1 MSSRGAVADDALLF
15 SSSGP
20 NYQGTDETIR
30 PAEVIMK
37 AIYAIIAAA
46 LIIVSGCA
54 NTQNMTPEELE
65 AIRQSNERYERSKG
79 P

>member
-1 MSSRGAVADDALLF
+1 
-15 SSSGP
+15 
-20 NYQGTDETIR
+20 
-30 PAEVIMK
+30 MK
-37 AIYAIIAAA
+37 AICAIIAAA

-54 NTQNMTPEELE
+54 NTQNMTAEELE